1 MEIWKR
7 IDGFDFDYYVSTA
20 GNVSKGIQLLKQS
33 TVNGYKVVAL
43 RRNGKYVQQRVHRLV
58 ASAFINNPENLPQVN
73 HKDENKSNNCL
84 GNLEWCTALYNNTY
98 GSRPEKIR
106 ASNSRRGCPL
116 TTKSKIKQSV
126 TKLQGKRVAQLDGDG
141 NIIGVFSSTADA
153 ERITKIPHSKIS
165 AVCMHR
171 IPYYK
176 NTFWKYL

>member
-7 IDGFDFDYYVSTA
+7 IDGFDFDYYVSTT

-33 TVNGYKVVAL
+33 NVNGYKVVAL
-43 RRNGKYVQQRVHRLV
+43 RRNGKYTQQRVHRLV
-58 ASAFINNPENLPQVN
+58 ASAFINNPDNLPQVN

-116 TTKSKIKQSV
+116 ITRSKIKQSI
-126 TKLQGKRVAQLDGDG
+126 TKLQGKRVAQIDSGG
-141 NIIGVFSSTADA
+141 NIIGVYSSTADA

-165 AVCMHR
+165 AVCMNK
-171 IPYYK
+171 IPHYK
-176 NTFWKYL
+176 TTHWKYL